1 VFLKVKTLFRD
12 LVVYGMGDVAIQIVG
27 FLLLPL
33 FTSILTPDDYGV
45 LSLLVTVE
53 LVGKVIFRFGVDAS
67 FMRLYYD
74 CGDERSRRRL
84 ASTIFLFLLV
94 TNGAVLALALSGTP
108 LLARHLFG
116 REGYALA
123 LALVLVNTFISGFF
137 FIPFHLLRI
146 EGRSLQ
152 FSTLTFSRA
161 ACTVV
166 LRVLFIAVIHLGV
179 LGFILADTVVALAF
193 TLVLLPWF
201 GRLIRLTFS
210 RKVLRDALR
219 FGLPRVPHGL
229 AQQVI
234 GPGTDGYLLRL
245 FLPAPHALEKIGAY
259 GIGATFGL
267 TLKLFLSA
275 FEYAWAPFYF
285 ATMKESDA
293 KVTFSRMTTYGV
305 AVLVLMAAGLSAIA
319 SDLIRIMAR
328 NPGFFTGAEV
338 VPWIAIGVTFQGIYL
353 LTSIGLNITR
363 HTEYYP
369 VATGIAAVVNV
380 GCNMLL
386 IPRVGILGPA
396 YSNVIS
402 YAVLALVSMA
412 FSQRFYPIPYEW
424 TRLARVVLAGVVA
437 YVLARSLLPAH
448 MFAPLGVGARGA
460 IVLVSFPACLAV
472 TGFLRAH
479 ELARLRQLVAQLRA
493 VRPGRKPDE
502 PAGPGG

>member
-33 FTSILTPDDYGV
+33 FTSILTPGDYGV

-94 TNGAVLALALSGTP
+94 TNGAVLALALSGVP

-210 RKVLRDALR
+210 REVLRDALR

-479 ELARLRQLVAQLRA
+479 ELARLRLLVAQLRA
-493 VRPGRKPDE
+493 VRPGRKPDG

>member
-1 VFLKVKTLFRD
+1 MFLKVKTLFRD

-33 FTSILTPDDYGV
+33 FTSILTPGDYGV

-94 TNGAVLALALSGTP
+94 TNGAVLALALSGVP

-210 RKVLRDALR
+210 REVLRDALR

-437 YVLARSLLPAH
+437 CVLARSLLPAH

-479 ELARLRQLVAQLRA
+479 ELARLRLLVAQLRA
-493 VRPGRKPDE
+493 VRPGRKPDG

>member
-1 VFLKVKTLFRD
+1 MFLKVKTLFRD

-33 FTSILTPDDYGV
+33 FTSILTPGDYGV

-94 TNGAVLALALSGTP
+94 TNGAVLALALSGAP

-210 RKVLRDALR
+210 REVLRDALR

-479 ELARLRQLVAQLRA
+479 ELARLRLLVAQLRA
-493 VRPGRKPDE
+493 VRSGRKPDG